1 MLLEVHERMQ
11 LLNLMP
17 VEGGFEEL
25 KAIRRQREILS
36 FTLEEKNILELE
48 SVKQPDGSIQTNWK
62 GENAPQVVKDVPID
76 EYMTNFF
83 RKRLAEMESNG
94 KLTEQSMSLYE
105 KFVIMYK

>member
-1 MLLEVHERMQ
+1 MQ
-11 LLNLMP
+11 LLGLMP
-17 VEGGFEEL
+17 AEGGFEAL
-25 KAIRRQREILS
+25 KAIRRQREMLS
-36 FTLEEKNILELE
+36 FTLEEKDILELN
-48 SVKQPDGSIQTNWK
+48 STRNPDGTVNTTWT

-83 RKRLAEMESNG
+83 RKKLAEMESKG

>member
-17 VEGGFEEL
+17 AEGGFEAL
-25 KAIRRQREILS
+25 KAIRRQREMLS
-36 FTLEEKNILELE
+36 FTLEEKNILELVNE
-48 SVKQPDGSIQTNWK
+48 AQPGGSFKTQWK

-83 RKRLAEMESNG
+83 RKKLAEMESNG
-94 KLTEQSMSLYE
+94 KLTEQTMSLYE